1 MHCLQMG
8 NNINKTDWI
17 RARPGQNRKALM
29 GMKFMM
35 RNSGD
40 CFFKT
45 FCVGPMGLNNS
56 DPKIHIWNF
65 YWTPTYAF
73 KNDFF
78 FSLIAHNRHIN
89 GHWNSSNFLKSSINV
104 ILGRQFEEVL
114 LKFLCLSWS
123 SNKDII
129 CNVSIEEVVYLR
141 AKRVR
146 REIVSDSASVLNPLK
161 HNFPISEHGPGMFSF
176 YLFTYFTQ

>member
-17 RARPGQNRKALM
+17 RARPGENRKALM

-40 CFFKT
+40 YVSSKHF
-45 FCVGPMGLNNS
+45 VLDQWDLNNS

-78 FSLIAHNRHIN
+78 FLSD
-89 GHWNSSNFLKSSINV
+89 
-104 ILGRQFEEVL
+104 ILYSPQ
-114 LKFLCLSWS
+114 
-123 SNKDII
+123 
-129 CNVSIEEVVYLR
+129 
-141 AKRVR
+141 
-146 REIVSDSASVLNPLK
+146 
-161 HNFPISEHGPGMFSF
+161 
-176 YLFTYFTQ
+176 